1 VGHTARPLRAP
12 CERPAAA
19 SGDSL
24 GLIIQDA
31 FHVTG
36 LHKTNQDAASR
47 HMGLNSTKCGMR
59 LKHIRSLKQ
68 VLRAGAEHAHTK
80 GTYSESTQAMA
91 PDVSLSLSLVMT
103 AATAP
108 QS

>member
-1 VGHTARPLRAP
+1 VGRTAQPLRAP
-12 CERPAAA
+12 CERPVAA

-24 GLIIQDA
+24 GLIIQHA

-36 LHKTNQDAASR
+36 LQKTNQDAAR
-47 HMGLNSTKCGMR
+47 LQMALNSTKCGMR
-59 LKHIRSLKQ
+59 LKHSRSLKQ
-68 VLRAGAEHAHTK
+68 VLRAGAKHAHTK
-80 GTYSESTQAMA
+80 GTYSESTQTMA